1 MRRLLILVFLLMSS
15 PAFSADEPTILIF
28 GDSLSAGFGIDV
40 DQSWGTLLQ
49 TRLED
54 QGYEHRVV
62 NASISG
68 ETTEGGVTRIPAALE
83 RFDPALVV
91 LELGGNDGLRGF
103 PPERLQEN
111 LVSIIEAAK
120 STGARVIL
128 LGIRIPLNYGPR
140 YSAAFEDAFRQA
152 AAAEEIPW
160 IEFFMEGIALNEEL
174 LQDDRI
180 HPNAEA
186 QPMLLDNAWPIISE
200 ALDTP
205 CE

>member
-49 TRLED
+49 ARLED

-140 YSAAFEDAFRQA
+140 
-152 AAAEEIPW
+152 
-160 IEFFMEGIALNEEL
+160 
-174 LQDDRI
+174 
-180 HPNAEA
+180 
-186 QPMLLDNAWPIISE
+186 
-200 ALDTP
+200 
-205 CE
+205 